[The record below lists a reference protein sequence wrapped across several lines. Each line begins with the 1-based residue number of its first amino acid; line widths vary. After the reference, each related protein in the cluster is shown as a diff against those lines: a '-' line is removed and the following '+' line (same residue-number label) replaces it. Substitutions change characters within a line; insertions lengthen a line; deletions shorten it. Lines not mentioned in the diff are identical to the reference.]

1 MSAMDRPLISIS
13 CAVLGLGLL
22 SLWGCASAPRVH
34 AEGRGVA
41 SEGGDSG
48 DLEIAGVTY
57 ARVFDAARETLM
69 DYRFA
74 INRVDAA
81 RGLLTT
87 HPKRTAGLASPWDR
101 EQSSLRQEWEDLVNQ
116 QQREVRV
123 NFVDIGDRAGADDA
137 VRLRVRVLVTR
148 AHRPHWR
155 VEPESVRLST
165 HARSR
170 DVLGSFE
177 PGSFDEQIG
186 HDAALAERLARS
198 IARRLAAAE

>member
-1 MSAMDRPLISIS
+1 MSVMDRPATLIS
-13 CAVLGLGLL
+13 CAVLGML
-22 SLWGCASAPRVH
+22 SLGGCAAPR
-34 AEGRGVA
+34 ER
-41 SEGGDSG
+41 GGDARALAAGGGARQAGAG
-48 DLEIAGVTY
+48 DLEIAGATY
-57 ARVFDAARETLM
+57 AQVFDAAKETLA

-87 HPKRTAGLASPWDR
+87 HPKRTAGLASPWDQ
-101 EQSSLRQEWEDLVNQ
+101 EQSSLRQDWEDLVNQ
-116 QQREVRV
+116 QQREVRIEFIDPDESGGV
-123 NFVDIGDRAGADDA
+123 

-170 DVLGSFE
+170 DVLGYFE

-186 HDAALAERLARS
+186 HDTALAARLARS
-198 IARRLAAAE
+198 VAQRLSAVQE